1 MKKNIAVIIVV
12 LTLVFSSIWAVGGK
26 KQPFKENSIKND
38 KEYISNE
45 ENIDSVNNEPNID
58 EESITRY
65 DGNNGIDLAV
75 VFNNVLE
82 KDDKNIVF
90 KVMVNNHKIDLEDIK
105 YAELAKLK
113 LSDGSVVDQGFE
125 WETAGSGHHIFGYLK
140 LPKVFNGNNIIGQN
154 IDSIQLEFEGVGNAN
169 KLSFEWTKEVLDIYI
184 SRGEGYEN

>member
-12 LTLVFSSIWAVGGK
+12 LTLVFSSIWEVGGK

-82 KDDKNIVF
+82 KDDKNIFSVRINFICSRMF
-90 KVMVNNHKIDLEDIK
+90 K
-105 YAELAKLK
+105 
-113 LSDGSVVDQGFE
+113 G
-125 WETAGSGHHIFGYLK
+125 
-140 LPKVFNGNNIIGQN
+140 
-154 IDSIQLEFEGVGNAN
+154 
-169 KLSFEWTKEVLDIYI
+169 
-184 SRGEGYEN
+184 